1 MNRLCIK
8 LVIEKSL
15 QYDARSDKCVIEIS
29 LQYDTWSE
37 KQQIVFKFQEFSWV
51 FVRYTSPWKILMI
64 TTQFSGS

>member
-37 KQQIVFKFQEFSWV
+37 KQQIVFKFQEFS
-51 FVRYTSPWKILMI
+51 
-64 TTQFSGS
+64 